1 MGDFEDNDVD
11 GRSWTIRPLILD
23 WEEFSM
29 FVVDDVRSFVL
40 IVETFVV
47 GEYILDF
54 CGSLLL
60 DKDNYDRKSP

>member
-1 MGDFEDNDVD
+1 MGDFVDNDVD
-11 GRSWTIRPLILD
+11 RRSWTMRLLILD
-23 WEEFSM
+23 WEEISM